1 MTTRAVFS
9 EHDSE
14 PVRGLPAVLPEGER
28 VLWQGAPNWR
38 SLALNAYHVRTLAYY
53 FGAMVLARG
62 IYLVSTGSSI
72 VDALQ
77 GCVGPAAF
85 SLIGLGL
92 LTGVAALA
100 ARNLDLAKLVSVSPR
115 ADGIEVAVENRQ
127 KSSGFTCA
135 NPLKPWLVANVCA
148 RVPDP
153 AKFDARAIDVDFAS
167 IEKAI

>member
-38 SLALNAYHVRTLAYY
+38 SLALNTYQVRTLAYY

-62 IYLVSTGSSI
+62 IYLLSTGSSI
-72 VDALQ
+72 GDALQ
-77 GCVGPAAF
+77 GCVGPAVF

-100 ARNLDLAKLVSVSPR
+100 ARSTLYTITNRRIVLR
-115 ADGIEVAVENRQ
+115 QGIALSSSLRSEEVV
-127 KSSGFTCA
+127 
-135 NPLKPWLVANVCA
+135 
-148 RVPDP
+148 
-153 AKFDARAIDVDFAS
+153 
-167 IEKAI
+167 